1 MAHAYSEVQAEYDG
15 IQAAHAHAEK
25 KRQESLT
32 WEQRCYEGMQREA
45 VRLEAELKHLQSV
58 AAKIPRTENQ
68 IAYHAEKMAKFKE
81 LYGL

>member
-15 IQAAHAHAEK
+15 IKASRAHAEK

-45 VRLEAELKHLQSV
+45 VRLEAELRHLQGV
-58 AAKIPRTENQ
+58 AAKIPHAESQ
-68 IAYHAEKMAKFKE
+68 IAHHAKNMAKFKE